1 MMKNERITPHKR
13 NPRTST
19 FIQKV
24 APVAPTPPAG
34 SIGDNEVPK
43 PNKDKYH

>member
-1 MMKNERITPHKR
+1 MNVSL
-13 NPRTST
+13 RTRET
-19 FIQKV
+19 LGHPPFIQKV
-24 APVAPTPPAG
+24 TPVAPTPPAG